1 MAAKDSKRNPGRW
14 LTLLAGTILACALAV
29 GQAEAKMDWLQ
40 KGKDLFKKSS
50 TTSTVPTVGT
60 LTNSEIGSG
69 LKEALRVGTE
79 MVVASL
85 GRTDGFYAD
94 PDVRIPLPKSLET
107 VKSVLDQAG
116 MSSLLDD
123 LHLKLNR
130 AAEEATPKAK
140 DLFWKSIEEMTLDD
154 VNAIYN
160 GPNDGATRY
169 FQKKMT
175 PELAAEMRPIVE
187 NSLFQVG
194 AIQAYDRVMVKYRTM
209 PFVPDIK
216 ANLSDHV
223 INKGIEGIFHYLAKE
238 EAAIR
243 QNPAKRT
250 TELLRKVFGK

>member
-1 MAAKDSKRNPGRW
+1 MAAKDSRKKSGKKA
-14 LTLLAGTILACALAV
+14 LLLAGLFIACGLLAGEAV
-29 GQAEAKMDWLQ
+29 AKTNWLQ
-40 KGKDLFKKSS
+40 KGKELLQGGSA
-50 TTSTVPTVGT
+50 TGTAPTVGN
-60 LTNSEIGSG
+60 LTNSEIGLG

-79 MVVASL
+79 RVVASL

-107 VKSVLDQAG
+107 VQTVLEKAG

-140 DLFWKSIEEMTLDD
+140 DLFWKSIEEMTLEDITG
-154 VNAIYN
+154 IYN
-160 GPNDGATRY
+160 GPDDAATRY
-169 FQKKMT
+169 FQQKMT
-175 PELAAEMRPIVE
+175 PELAGEMRPIVE
-187 NSLFQVG
+187 NSLSQVG
-194 AIQAYDRVMVKYRTM
+194 AVQAYDRVMEKYRTM
-209 PFVPDIK
+209 PFVPDVK

-223 INKGIEGIFHYLAKE
+223 VSGGIEGIFHYLAKE

-250 TELLRKVFGK
+250 TELLQKVFSK